1 MRSLFFLDDNGTFTI
16 ERPENYSGLYFPIA
30 GTKGLK
36 GAITPNL
43 NGDSKINQNAFLM
56 EPVSIQNLNNN
67 KSGRNFWCRIDE
79 EKVWSAT
86 GASAEQ
92 ESRKFTS
99 KQDESEIK
107 AGFMWH
113 ELTRNSDSMG
123 LKSQITS
130 FVALDHNVE
139 VMYVTIENVS
149 DDTVEFRPTAA
160 IPVFG
165 RSADNIRDHRHVTS
179 LLHRISTDDYGV
191 KIKPTLSFDERG
203 HRRNELTY
211 FVEGVAGDGSKPV
224 DFYPVLDD
232 FIGEG
237 GSLINPRSIVL
248 DSEGVKSG
256 SAIAGKEAVGGIR
269 FEKAKLAPGE
279 KATYT
284 IIMGITDEP
293 SQIAGIVDEFN
304 SDNKVISRLESVKK
318 YWTEQVNVSYK
329 TGNASFDG
337 FMKWVSFQPLLRR
350 IYGCS
355 FLPHHDYGRGGR
367 GWRDLW
373 QDCLSLLIMDPS
385 GVRQMIVDNYGGV
398 RIDGTNATIIGEK
411 QGEFIADRNGIARV
425 WMDHGVWPFMTT
437 MLYINQTGDVDV
449 LKETATYFK
458 DEQNERGTSLDSE
471 WNEEYGVCQRDT
483 SSKIYKGS
491 VLEHMLLEQ
500 MCSFYEVGSHNHIKL
515 RGADWNDALDMAA
528 ENGESVAFTCA
539 FAGNMDDFADLLDK
553 LNADYGWE
561 EVEVLEEISTLL
573 DADKTVFDS
582 IEAKTEV
589 LKKYLSSCGH
599 NVSGNRICVKTTE
612 LAANLR
618 EKAAWIK
625 EHIRK
630 TEWID
635 GENNSDEGWFNSY
648 YDNSKNRVEGFFPT
662 GVRMMLTG
670 QVFSI
675 MSKTA
680 TDEQVT
686 KICKA
691 ADNYL
696 YKQSVGGY
704 RLNTD
709 FKEEKFDLGRMFGF
723 AYGEKENGAVFSHM
737 TVMYANALYKRGFV
751 KEGYKALQ
759 TLADTAMDF
768 DTSKIYPGI
777 PEYFDGDGRGLYN
790 YLTGAASW
798 YMLTFITEVFGVRGE
813 YGNLS
818 IQPKLVKNQFDD
830 NMDAVLSLT
839 FAGKQLVVKISN
851 PENLEYGEY
860 RVVSAECDG
869 TEFAINE
876 GKAELSREAIEKLND
891 STHTINIKL
900 GK

>member
-1 MRSLFFLDDNGTFTI
+1 MRSLLFLDDNGTFTI

-99 KQDESEIK
+99 KQDASEIK

-113 ELTRNSDSMG
+113 ELTRSSDSMG

-293 SQIAGIVDEFN
+293 SQIAGIVGEFN
-304 SDNKVISRLESVKK
+304 SDDKVISQLESVKK

-350 IYGCS
+350 TDVPS
-355 FLPHHDYGRGGR
+355 FR
-367 GWRDLW
+367 
-373 QDCLSLLIMDPS
+373 IM
-385 GVRQMIVDNYGGV
+385 I
-398 RIDGTNATIIGEK
+398 T
-411 QGEFIADRNGIARV
+411 
-425 WMDHGVWPFMTT
+425 
-437 MLYINQTGDVDV
+437 
-449 LKETATYFK
+449 
-458 DEQNERGTSLDSE
+458 
-471 WNEEYGVCQRDT
+471 EE
-483 SSKIYKGS
+483 
-491 VLEHMLLEQ
+491 
-500 MCSFYEVGSHNHIKL
+500 
-515 RGADWNDALDMAA
+515 A
-528 ENGESVAFTCA
+528 
-539 FAGNMDDFADLLDK
+539 
-553 LNADYGWE
+553 
-561 EVEVLEEISTLL
+561 VE
-573 DADKTVFDS
+573 
-582 IEAKTEV
+582 
-589 LKKYLSSCGH
+589 
-599 NVSGNRICVKTTE
+599 
-612 LAANLR
+612 
-618 EKAAWIK
+618 
-625 EHIRK
+625 
-630 TEWID
+630 D
-635 GENNSDEGWFNSY
+635 GEIF
-648 YDNSKNRVEGFFPT
+648 
-662 GVRMMLTG
+662 
-670 QVFSI
+670 
-675 MSKTA
+675 
-680 TDEQVT
+680 
-686 KICKA
+686 
-691 ADNYL
+691 
-696 YKQSVGGY
+696 
-704 RLNTD
+704 
-709 FKEEKFDLGRMFGF
+709 GRIAFHF
-723 AYGEKENGAVFSHM
+723 
-737 TVMYANALYKRGFV
+737 
-751 KEGYKALQ
+751 
-759 TLADTAMDF
+759 
-768 DTSKIYPGI
+768 
-777 PEYFDGDGRGLYN
+777 
-790 YLTGAASW
+790 
-798 YMLTFITEVFGVRGE
+798 
-813 YGNLS
+813 
-818 IQPKLVKNQFDD
+818 
-830 NMDAVLSLT
+830 
-839 FAGKQLVVKISN
+839 
-851 PENLEYGEY
+851 
-860 RVVSAECDG
+860 
-869 TEFAINE
+869 
-876 GKAELSREAIEKLND
+876 
-891 STHTINIKL
+891 
-900 GK
+900 

>member
-99 KQDESEIK
+99 KQDASEIK

-113 ELTRNSDSMG
+113 ELTRSSDSMG

-293 SQIAGIVDEFN
+293 SQIAGIVGEFN
-304 SDNKVISRLESVKK
+304 SDDKVISRLESVKK

-458 DEQNERGTSLDSE
+458 DEQKERGTSLDSE
-471 WNEEYGVCQRDT
+471 WNEEYGVCQRDA

-500 MCSFYEVGSHNHIKL
+500 MCSFSRSK
-515 RGADWNDALDMAA
+515 RRFCDW
-528 ENGESVAFTCA
+528 
-539 FAGNMDDFADLLDK
+539 
-553 LNADYGWE
+553 
-561 EVEVLEEISTLL
+561 
-573 DADKTVFDS
+573 
-582 IEAKTEV
+582 TECIFF
-589 LKKYLSSCGH
+589 LSSRPPCGSPH
-599 NVSGNRICVKTTE
+599 E
-612 LAANLR
+612 
-618 EKAAWIK
+618 
-625 EHIRK
+625 
-630 TEWID
+630 
-635 GENNSDEGWFNSY
+635 
-648 YDNSKNRVEGFFPT
+648 
-662 GVRMMLTG
+662 MLPC
-670 QVFSI
+670 S
-675 MSKTA
+675 
-680 TDEQVT
+680 
-686 KICKA
+686 C
-691 ADNYL
+691 
-696 YKQSVGGY
+696 
-704 RLNTD
+704 
-709 FKEEKFDLGRMFGF
+709 
-723 AYGEKENGAVFSHM
+723 
-737 TVMYANALYKRGFV
+737 
-751 KEGYKALQ
+751 
-759 TLADTAMDF
+759 
-768 DTSKIYPGI
+768 
-777 PEYFDGDGRGLYN
+777 
-790 YLTGAASW
+790 
-798 YMLTFITEVFGVRGE
+798 
-813 YGNLS
+813 
-818 IQPKLVKNQFDD
+818 
-830 NMDAVLSLT
+830 
-839 FAGKQLVVKISN
+839 
-851 PENLEYGEY
+851 
-860 RVVSAECDG
+860 
-869 TEFAINE
+869 
-876 GKAELSREAIEKLND
+876 
-891 STHTINIKL
+891 STR
-900 GK
+900 